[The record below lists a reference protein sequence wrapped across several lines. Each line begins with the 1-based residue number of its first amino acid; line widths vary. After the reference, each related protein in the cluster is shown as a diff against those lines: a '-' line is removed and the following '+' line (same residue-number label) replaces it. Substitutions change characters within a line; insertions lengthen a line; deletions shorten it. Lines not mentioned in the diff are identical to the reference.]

1 MTILIIGGAGFIGS
15 HLCNYFITKHK
26 VICLDNLLTGNKKNI
41 KHLLHNIN
49 FTFIQHD
56 IINPFDISADYILNF
71 ACPASPIHYQSDPI
85 YTTKINTIGILNI
98 LECAKK
104 YNSLILQA
112 STSEIYGQALIHPQ
126 NEQYWGNVNSIGIR
140 SCYDEGK
147 RLAESLY
154 FDYYRQY
161 NLNIKIIRIFNTY
174 GPNMMINDGRVISN
188 FIIQALNNQ
197 DITIYGKGNQT
208 RSFCYIS
215 DLVNGINLMLN
226 KNNFI
231 GPVNLGNPQEI
242 TILELAKL
250 IIKLT
255 NSKSQ
260 IKFLSLPEDDPIKR
274 CPDITL
280 AKQQLNWYPLINL
293 ENGLISTINYFKN
306 LLGK

>member
-1 MTILIIGGAGFIGS
+1 
-15 HLCNYFITKHK
+15 
-26 VICLDNLLTGNKKNI
+26 
-41 KHLLHNIN
+41 
-49 FTFIQHD
+49 
-56 IINPFDISADYILNF
+56 
-71 ACPASPIHYQSDPI
+71 
-85 YTTKINTIGILNI
+85 
-98 LECAKK
+98 
-104 YNSLILQA
+104 
-112 STSEIYGQALIHPQ
+112 
-126 NEQYWGNVNSIGIR
+126 
-140 SCYDEGK
+140 
-147 RLAESLY
+147 
-154 FDYYRQY
+154 
-161 NLNIKIIRIFNTY
+161 
-174 GPNMMINDGRVISN
+174 MMINDGRVISN